1 MNSKNTKF
9 PLGKKIIAVVGM
21 CGAGKTEV
29 VNYLKK
35 KLNCPNVYFGDVTFD
50 RMKNDGIEINYE
62 NEKIT
67 REKIREK
74 LGMGAYA
81 ALSLSKI
88 KKNLEKNN
96 ICLVESLYSWSE
108 YKIMKNNFG
117 DNFYTLAVFA
127 SPVTRFARLTNR
139 KHERPMSSKEE
150 FIRRDYSEIENIEKG
165 GPIARADF
173 LIYNETSIDNLKNQ
187 INNIIKRIN

>member
-1 MNSKNTKF
+1 MNSNN
-9 PLGKKIIAVVGM
+9 KKIIAIVGM
-21 CGAGKTEV
+21 CGAGKTKV
-29 VNYLKK
+29 VNYLKE
-35 KLNCPNVYFGDVTFD
+35 KLNCPNVYFGDVTFN
-50 RMKNDGIEINYE
+50 RMKDENIEVNYE

-67 REKIREK
+67 REKIRQK

-81 ALSLSKI
+81 TLSLSKI

-108 YKIMKNNFG
+108 YKIMKQNFG

-127 SPVTRFARLTNR
+127 SPATRFARLTSR
-139 KHERPMSSKEE
+139 KHERPMNSKEE

-173 LIYNETSIDNLKNQ
+173 LVYNETDIANLKKQ
-187 INNIIKRIN
+187 INNIIKKLIKR